1 MTTTISSTN
10 NSLKLS
16 PQLEEHPD
24 LTSTQSQNPS
34 QTVDEVQLDL
44 QLQVVHAIAGRVRI
58 RTIDGSWNSQIE
70 HLSQELKQQ
79 SWVLKISANENTGS
93 LIFTFDENQL
103 PLSQV
108 LQVLTEFDVKYSPS
122 ATKLD
127 LAEIKSPGFWQK
139 QSNSIIPLIAGLL
152 VTRGLKVSGFPA
164 ILVYMIAADG
174 TRWLMDSLEPGLLT
188 AVIGKTAQKLTQT
201 EIPLPGLT
209 KVNKKSTTKTTTPGK
224 IDAQID
230 YKVVHQ
236 IPGRIR
242 FHLSQIAQDSA
253 YCKRL
258 EKLLKTDAE
267 VSNFRVN
274 IQAASV
280 LINYHHPETSITHWV
295 NLMELALLTEL
306 PPPEIVTPTPEPP
319 TVTNLFE
326 DTNIDNIDIDLSNLW
341 TDLKPA
347 MMSYS
352 LAVMANFSL

>member
-1 MTTTISSTN
+1 MTKTISS
-10 NSLKLS
+10 SHRLS
-16 PQLEEHPD
+16 PQLDEHPD
-24 LTSTQSQNPS
+24 LTSIQSQNPS
-34 QTVDEVQLDL
+34 QAVDEVQLDL
-44 QLQVVHAIAGRVRI
+44 QLQIVHAIAGRIRI

-79 SWVLKISANENTGS
+79 SWVLKIAANENTGS

-103 PLSQV
+103 PLPQV

-122 ATKLD
+122 TTKLD

-152 VTRGLKVSGFPA
+152 VTRGLRISGFPA

-174 TRWLMDSLEPGLLT
+174 TRWLMDSLEPGLFT
-188 AVIGKTAQKLTQT
+188 AVMGKTAQKLTQT

-209 KVNKKSTTKTTTPGK
+209 KVNKTSTTKTTAPGK

-242 FHLSQIAQDSA
+242 FHLPQITQDTA
-253 YCKRL
+253 YAKRL
-258 EKLLKTDAE
+258 ENLLKTDAE
-267 VSNFRVN
+267 VSNFRLN
-274 IQAASV
+274 FQAASV
-280 LINYHHPETSITHWV
+280 LINYHHQETSISHWI

-306 PPPEIVTPTPEPP
+306 PPQEIVTSTPEPP
-319 TVTNLFE
+319 TVTSLLE
-326 DTNIDNIDIDLSNLW
+326 ETYIDNIDIDLSNLW
-341 TDLKPA
+341 SDLKPA

-352 LAVMANFSL
+352 LAVMANFPL